1 MLWPKAAVSLFL
13 LSAVLLGQSNSYI
26 DPTRPTISS
35 YAVIQQK
42 GVLQIESVG
51 KERWARSGGHTYNW
65 SQKTSL
71 VTETY
76 GQSVS
81 VSAPPGAY
89 QLAGF
94 TRQLTKHFS
103 LKRGLALRPELV
115 CSHYRSHLRFY
126 RREEGAHRVSNG
138 IRVEKKHAWLPRQLR
153 ITRPAPSHP
162 VAFLASAT
170 FSCVILPAFC
180 VQYLCQREHLSAV
193 RPGFSAWVPSCTA
206 QPRHFGINISERWL
220 DQ

>member
-1 MLWPKAAVSLFL
+1 M
-13 LSAVLLGQSNSYI
+13 
-26 DPTRPTISS
+26 
-35 YAVIQQK
+35 IQQK

-103 LKRGLALRPELV
+103 LNGG
-115 CSHYRSHLRFY
+115 LRF
-126 RREEGAHRVSNG
+126 GLNSS
-138 IRVEKKHAWLPRQLR
+138 
-153 ITRPAPSHP
+153 APTIG
-162 VAFLASAT
+162 AT
-170 FSCVILPAFC
+170 FGFTV
-180 VQYLCQREHLSAV
+180 AV
-193 RPGFSAWVPSCTA
+193 GGSPQG
-206 QPRHFGINISERWL
+206 Q
-220 DQ
+220 